1 MHLTRAG
8 GAREWLVRSLAIQ
21 VDGRHDNVGGVTAG
35 KARHN
40 SSIVRGVTAG
50 KEAHNS
56 SNDNNNKLIF
66 TWRSFLSQLK
76 ALHIKG
82 QSNLMIK
89 KVILNN
95 KSST

>member
-1 MHLTRAG
+1 MHLTLAG
-8 GAREWLVRSLAIQ
+8 GAREWLVRSLAI
-21 VDGRHDNVGGVTAG
+21 GRWASRQCRGVTAG

-66 TWRSFLSQLK
+66 T
-76 ALHIKG
+76 
-82 QSNLMIK
+82 
-89 KVILNN
+89 
-95 KSST
+95 